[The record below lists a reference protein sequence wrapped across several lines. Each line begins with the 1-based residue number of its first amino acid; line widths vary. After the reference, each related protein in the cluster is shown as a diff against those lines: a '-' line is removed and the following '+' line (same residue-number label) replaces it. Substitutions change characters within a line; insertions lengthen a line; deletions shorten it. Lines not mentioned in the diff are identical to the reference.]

1 MQVSGAASVDHCQ
14 AACVH
19 PDVVRPLIGSV
30 IGDDEAAAAAR
41 VFETL
46 VDPTRIRLLQALMLT
61 PELCVCDLAFLVDRS
76 LSATSRQL
84 RHLHDRDVV
93 ARRKVGRVVYY
104 RLADDHIR
112 HVLGDALTHASEAVG
127 RLVQLAP
134 ETLGTRSQLRKDQPW
149 T

>member
-1 MQVSGAASVDHCQ
+1 MQVSSAASVDHCQ

-30 IGDDEAAAAAR
+30 IGDDEEAAATAR

-46 VDPTRIRLLQALMLT
+46 VDPTRVRLLQALALT

-112 HVLGDALTHASEAVG
+112 HVLDDALTHASEAVG
-127 RLVQLAP
+127 RLVRPVYQ
-134 ETLGTRSQLRKDQPW
+134 TLGART
-149 T
+149 